1 MIGPS
6 TPVTPTRPSTAHRT
20 STRNIH
26 GSPRLRSDTLTAAK
40 KTSFFGSGGGGGSG
54 QEISRQ
60 YTIMPKKKFV
70 SEIFFSAAD
79 VDGDGFEYIIF
90 LIDAFLCMHTHL
102 PPTLPHIHITNTP
115 E

>member
-6 TPVTPTRPSTAHRT
+6 TPTRPSTAPRT

-26 GSPRLRSDTLTAAK
+26 GSPRLRSDTLIAAE

-70 SEIFFSAAD
+70 SEISFRAMRMGWFLSILFFS
-79 VDGDGFEYIIF
+79 
-90 LIDAFLCMHTHL
+90 
-102 PPTLPHIHITNTP
+102 
-115 E
+115 

>member
-6 TPVTPTRPSTAHRT
+6 TPVTPTRPAPP
-20 STRNIH
+20 RNIH
-26 GSPRLRSDTLTAAK
+26 GSPRLRSDTLQAAE
-40 KTSFFGSGGGGGSG
+40 KTSFFGSGGGSD

-70 SEIFFSAAD
+70 SEIFFRD
-79 VDGDGFEYIIF
+79 VDGDGFLSIYYFSHRCFPI
-90 LIDAFLCMHTHL
+90 CTHT
-102 PPTLPHIHITNTP
+102 PTPSIHIFQTP